1 MLCYRGAPFFLATMT
16 FSGRPPF
23 PSTMW
28 KKQEEQQQKQN
39 KQKNNYILLQAH
51 QLIPMG
57 HLYRKQ
63 KLGNGQGVKPLCIAA
78 K

>member
-1 MLCYRGAPFFLATMT
+1 
-16 FSGRPPF
+16 
-23 PSTMW
+23 MW